1 MQTENTFLN
10 PPEISIKQNSCIGCG
25 ICEKI
30 CPVRMYKVID
40 KKSSIAHSL
49 EECCLCGQCLAAC
62 PNESII
68 HSGFN
73 LSFFKRISNNP
84 INPEIAFDF
93 LSQRRSVRNYQ
104 KDIPPR
110 DLIEKIIEIASYA
123 PGSPH
128 QRVGWVRNF
137 SVVYGYDNMK
147 HVLDMTV
154 EYLQKSYKLIKS
166 PLIRMAAHFDDSA
179 RAAQKVIT
187 DIEMRLQEYEAG
199 RDAILYNAPIAI
211 FAYAP
216 TNSSMPHSDCDAAI
230 SYVQLFAH
238 AHGIGTCWNGLL
250 QTAAAGE
257 HLKNF
262 TKLSE
267 FLKIPK
273 GHKCYAAATAG
284 YPSIKLHSTPKREVN
299 ITWIY
304 GD

>member
-1 MQTENTFLN
+1 MQIKNTFLD

-30 CPVRMYKVID
+30 CPVRMYKVKD

-166 PLIRMAAHFDDSA
+166 PLIRMAAHIDDSA

-199 RDAILYNAPIAI
+199 SDAILYNAPIAI

-216 TNSSMPHSDCDAAI
+216 TNSSMNAKGKRKFGSFNKGNSSCSGLTGESCKKLRPLSHICCAMYSRVQRKEWYFYENSYTYGHSNII
-230 SYVQLFAH
+230 SSFYCTSRSPGASFRS
-238 AHGIGTCWNGLL
+238 C
-250 QTAAAGE
+250 
-257 HLKNF
+257 
-262 TKLSE
+262 
-267 FLKIPK
+267 
-273 GHKCYAAATAG
+273 KC
-284 YPSIKLHSTPKREVN
+284 
-299 ITWIY
+299 
-304 GD
+304 